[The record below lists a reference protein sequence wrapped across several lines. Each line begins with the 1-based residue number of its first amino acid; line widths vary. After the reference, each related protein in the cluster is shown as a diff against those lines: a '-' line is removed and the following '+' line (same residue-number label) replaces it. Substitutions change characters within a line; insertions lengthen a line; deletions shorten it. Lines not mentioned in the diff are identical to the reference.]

1 VSSRA
6 FWLDLFSPT
15 TWQQFLD
22 AGGKVS
28 GFRRGRW
35 SAVQQI
41 KPGDYLLCYLTQVSR
56 LVGVLEVVSD
66 PYLDESKSI
75 WKDEDFPCR
84 VDVRIEVALSI
95 DTAVPIKKLADQLS
109 IFENLK
115 SPDA

>member
-1 VSSRA
+1 
-6 FWLDLFSPT
+6 
-15 TWQQFLD
+15 
-22 AGGKVS
+22 
-28 GFRRGRW
+28 
-35 SAVQQI
+35 
-41 KPGDYLLCYLTQVSR
+41 LLCYLTQVSR

-109 IFENLK
+109 IFQDLK
-115 SPDA
+115 KPGRLVWARARVTDEVAGEGRGSHRRGTPEGTGQPGVRSAAAGAAPNTA